1 MNWWCFFSLKDCN
14 VQKIVQFNRLL
25 EVKKLVLKSSAGCQ
39 INEVQY
45 FLDLSANKAEKWS
58 KICENNYQLKNL
70 YFHPVTENIARLD
83 NLHLMGI
90 VLFWRKKY
98 LSKLEKNI
106 YLLTIFFRQIEKCWP
121 LSRRQKLIMEK
132 NAFWK

>member
-1 MNWWCFFSLKDCN
+1 M
-14 VQKIVQFNRLL
+14 QKIVQFNRLL

-45 FLDLSANKAEKWS
+45 FLDLSANKAEKLS

-70 YFHPVTENIARLD
+70 HFHPVTEKIARLD

-90 VLFWRKKY
+90 VLF
-98 LSKLEKNI
+98 
-106 YLLTIFFRQIEKCWP
+106 
-121 LSRRQKLIMEK
+121 
-132 NAFWK
+132 